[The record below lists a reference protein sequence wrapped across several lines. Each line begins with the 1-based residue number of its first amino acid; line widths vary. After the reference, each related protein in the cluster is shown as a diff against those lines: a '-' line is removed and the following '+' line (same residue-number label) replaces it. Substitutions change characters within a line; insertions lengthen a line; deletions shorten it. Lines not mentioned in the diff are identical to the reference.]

1 MTKTIDHD
9 TCQFISAFQCD
20 FRIYTAIHT
29 KRFLGK
35 CSQIKIF
42 EGLFP
47 FTISLNNLSITHFI
61 DTIMFDDSSCCIISN
76 QIVVFII
83 PCQCPR
89 TDNIESAILFKF
101 QLLLNC
107 PLRIMEFDLFIL
119 INSRVNIIYVIIHR
133 FILCLWPVYD
143 EYISGKH
150 FGICLTAK
158 LLQFLYQFLGFLFCD
173 KFRRLNCIHQELQ
186 LRQFKIPGTNIIA
199 RALAFLLLNIQS
211 EFFKDFH
218 LCINCSSVRTDPIF
232 LIQNRA

>member
-1 MTKTIDHD
+1 MTKAIDHD

-61 DTIMFDDSSCCIISN
+61 DTIMFDDSGCCIISN

-89 TDNIESAILFKF
+89 TGNIESTILFKF

-107 PLRIMEFDLFIL
+107 PFRIMKFDLFIFV
-119 INSRVNIIYVIIHR
+119 NSRVNIIYVIIYR
-133 FILCLWPVYD
+133 FILCLRPVYNED
-143 EYISGKH
+143 ISGKH

-158 LLQFLYQFLGFLFCD
+158 LLQFLYQFLGFLFRN
-173 KFRRLNCIHQELQ
+173 KFRRLNRIHQKLQ
-186 LRQFKIPGTNIIA
+186 LWQFKIPGTNIIA
-199 RALAFLLLNIQS
+199 RALAFLLLDIQS
-211 EFFKDFH
+211 EFIKNLH